1 MDPLSDVLLPLKPR
15 TDLSGGLT
23 SGGQGLSL
31 LSQGL
36 SSARHLIGGLS
47 GSPPRYLPSLLIGT
61 IVGSLLLTQPPAS
74 SAQRWHASGM
84 GQPLPSAKHPF
95 DDMAHMS
102 WTRRDGAPSD
112 INAFTQTTDGYLWIG
127 SSRGLF
133 RFDGLQF
140 QSYPFTKADSRLPA
154 SDIAALAAAPDGGLW
169 IGYRMGGITYLHD
182 GQKIDYD
189 GRHGLVSE
197 STEQLVCRP
206 DGSVWATADGRLM
219 HLSGSRW
226 ENYSTK
232 HGLSSEGLYTLF
244 FDRDGN
250 LWTADKGH
258 VYELRRGEDKFALVN
273 IPSGT
278 VNQFVQLKDG
288 TIWIVDAWK
297 DVRPLHDDRRLDAV
311 KIPGVPVMI
320 ADSENSIWLAND
332 FGGLKRIKNP
342 GKPERAVEDF
352 TVANGLTDGQT
363 RAAFQDRQGNI
374 WIGTTRGLDRFKPSF
389 LVQFRDV
396 ALDYYP
402 ALLADR
408 EDGIWLH
415 DMDKPL
421 MRYRSGHLSFVG
433 QGHGSSS
440 LFQDSDGSVW
450 TLDQITRNF
459 YRYHQDGGAPLQIP
473 APEEGKQVET
483 WCMGK
488 DPHNAFLACFEGHG
502 LWRYDGKWER
512 VRAPGLPQESPLSL
526 VKGEGGRVWLGYA
539 HNRIVLEDADAFHV
553 YGQQDGL
560 DLNTVFTFYDAD
572 GLVLSGGS
580 DGLALFDGHRFH
592 SLHLR
597 SPELMRGVSG
607 IVKDHF
613 GDLWLNAG
621 SGIVRIPQAEWQ
633 KAIKNPDYAMD
644 FQLINEQD
652 GLIGSPAQNKPAPS
666 AVIDHSGLLWFATS
680 GHLVSI
686 DPATVPRGDSTPNLV
701 LQSVIVNGQV
711 YSQPQSAAITADAH
725 GLKTL
730 EFDYNGVDLNSPSRV
745 VYQYMLEGQDKD
757 WLDVGSRRQAFYTN
771 LSPGKYRF
779 RLRAATGSGP
789 WSELKAPPALTVS
802 PAFYQTTWFYLAA
815 LLLVSGLLWVIYR
828 VRLQYLTYQLQERLE
843 ARVQERLRIAR
854 DLHDT
859 LLQGVQGLILRF
871 HVATEQLPAA
881 EPVRATLRDALDLAD
896 IVIREGR
903 EKVSELRTEFAP
915 ATELAANLRRAANAF
930 DNDGPPRIEIRVI
943 GQTRPLKPLVN
954 DELYWIGRESLTN
967 AVRHAQATQIVVELT
982 YDNRQLRLRCSD
994 NGLGVDPLIVEAKYK
1009 AGHWGII
1016 GMRERAKAL
1025 GCKLDFSSQPGVGTE
1040 IQVCVDAR
1048 RAYAKSDGGVRSFW
1062 FARLWSHLE
1071 PGPKISDSGEV
1082 PDQEVKAS

>member
-1 MDPLSDVLLPLKPR
+1 
-15 TDLSGGLT
+15 
-23 SGGQGLSL
+23 
-31 LSQGL
+31 
-36 SSARHLIGGLS
+36 
-47 GSPPRYLPSLLIGT
+47 
-61 IVGSLLLTQPPAS
+61 
-74 SAQRWHASGM
+74 
-84 GQPLPSAKHPF
+84 
-95 DDMAHMS
+95 
-102 WTRRDGAPSD
+102 
-112 INAFTQTTDGYLWIG
+112 
-127 SSRGLF
+127 
-133 RFDGLQF
+133 
-140 QSYPFTKADSRLPA
+140 
-154 SDIAALAAAPDGGLW
+154 
-169 IGYRMGGITYLHD
+169 MGGITYLHD
-182 GQKIDYD
+182 GQTTDYD

-232 HGLSSEGLYTLF
+232 HGLPSEGLYTLF

-288 TIWIVDAWK
+288 SIWIVDAWK
-297 DVRPLHDDRRLDAV
+297 DVRPLHDDRRVEAV

-342 GKPERAVEDF
+342 GEPGRQVEDF
-352 TVANGLTDGQT
+352 TVAHGLTDGQT

-374 WIGTTRGLDRFKPSF
+374 WIGTTRGLDRFKRSF

-396 ALDYYP
+396 SLDYYP
-402 ALLADR
+402 ALLADL

-450 TLDQITRNF
+450 MLDQITRNF
-459 YRYHQDGGAPLQIP
+459 YRYPQDGGAPLQIP
-473 APEEGKQVET
+473 APEEGKEVET

-488 DPHNAFLACFEGHG
+488 DPGNAFLACFEGHG
-502 LWRYDGKWER
+502 LWRFDGKWER

-539 HNRIVLEDADAFHV
+539 HNRIVQETADAFHV

-560 DLNTVFTFYDAD
+560 ELNTVFTFYDAD
-572 GLVLSGGS
+572 GLVLAGGS
-580 DGLALFDGHRFH
+580 DGLALFDGQRFH
-592 SLHLR
+592 SLQLR

-621 SGIVRIPQAEWQ
+621 PGIVRIPQAEWQ
-633 KAIKNPDYAMD
+633 RAIKNSDYAMD

-666 AVIDHSGLLWFATS
+666 AVIDRSGLLWFATS

-686 DPATVPRGDSTPNLV
+686 DPAKVPRSDSTPNLV

-711 YSQPQSAAITADAH
+711 YSKPESAAIKDAH

-757 WLDVGSRRQAFYTN
+757 WLDVGSRHQAYYTN

-779 RLRAATGSGP
+779 RVRAATGSGP
-789 WSELKAPPALTVS
+789 WNELQSPPVLTVS

-815 LLLVSGLLWVIYR
+815 LFIVSCLLWAIYR
-828 VRLQYLTYQLQERLE
+828 VRLQYLTYQLQERME
-843 ARVQERLRIAR
+843 ARIQERLRIAR

-859 LLQGVQGLILRF
+859 LLQGVQGLVLRF
-871 HVATEQLPAA
+871 HVATEQLPPE
-881 EPVRATLRDALDLAD
+881 EPAKARLSDALDLAD

-903 EKVSELRTEFAP
+903 EKVSELRAEVAP

-930 DNDGPPRIEIRVI
+930 ENDGAPKIEVVVI
-943 GQTRPLKPLVN
+943 GQTKPLKPLVS
-954 DELYWIGRESLTN
+954 DELYWIGREAITN
-967 AVRHAQATQIVVELT
+967 AVRHAEATHVVVELT

-994 NGLGVDPLIVEAKYK
+994 DGVGVAAEIVEAKHK

-1016 GMRERAKAL
+1016 GMRERTRAL
-1025 GCKLDFSSQPGVGTE
+1025 GCKLDFSSKPGVGTE
-1040 IQVCVDAR
+1040 IQVRVDAR
-1048 RAYAKSDGGVRSFW
+1048 RAYADGVGGIHLNW
-1062 FARLWSHLE
+1062 FTRLWSNLE
-1071 PGPKISDSGEV
+1071 SEP
-1082 PDQEVKAS
+1082 